1 MFHRSNQFSTLFVN
15 DNRILWI
22 YLAGKYHSRSKG
34 IDMFCQ
40 ISLQWTCTVCRFVS
54 MFDNITLGSI
64 GKMNRKFLVFKT
76 FVDIGKHK
84 LNNASDIVF
93 GKRFKHD
100 NLIKTIQKLLMQIGI
115 PANMLGFSY
124 IVTALELIALD
135 PDYLNHITKGLY
147 VDVAKKCSSTAA
159 RVERNIRHAIEIGF
173 LKGDLEEIEKIFHC
187 SSYSDKGAPTNSKF
201 LAEVYY
207 YMVNNEL

>member
-1 MFHRSNQFSTLFVN
+1 
-15 DNRILWI
+15 
-22 YLAGKYHSRSKG
+22 
-34 IDMFCQ
+34 
-40 ISLQWTCTVCRFVS
+40 
-54 MFDNITLGSI
+54 
-64 GKMNRKFLVFKT
+64 
-76 FVDIGKHK
+76 
-84 LNNASDIVF
+84 
-93 GKRFKHD
+93 
-100 NLIKTIQKLLMQIGI
+100 MQIGI

-187 SSYSDKGAPTNSKF
+187 SSYSDKGAPTNSKMCIRDRTYTF
-201 LAEVYY
+201 FSFHLID
-207 YMVNNEL
+207 